1 MSRPIQRRNT
11 RADGISGVAG
21 VFLPSV
27 LIGVLLLHSAL
38 AHSATGT
45 ETPTTSA
52 FETFKF
58 VLSVIGYLGAL
69 TAFFVGLAQ
78 YKRADYWK
86 RAEFLAKDLKD
97 FFNDKQ
103 VSTALTL
110 MDWGARYVSLGVKE
124 ADATVQHRGDETL
137 VNRAL
142 QCSALRPHTILSPSG
157 ASDSAMGSSLVPT
170 VNGNTSESVSS
181 SDASSTNAPTTGGAA
196 FIPEEA
202 AVRDCYDKLLD
213 GMNRYGNYLSGDLV
227 SVDDLDPYLGYRIRD
242 VASTECDSADAFWS
256 LCLLAYIDFYAF
268 LGVQSL
274 FEGFGFDIAIEG
286 KLAKAFVNHSPDPA
300 KATVLVEHVKLEK
313 QRTLAARTKNA
324 SL

>member
-1 MSRPIQRRNT
+1 MSPLHQGRAT
-11 RADGISGVAG
+11 RAERISAIAG
-21 VFLPSV
+21 VFLSSI
-27 LIGVLLLHSAL
+27 LIGMLMLHSVL

-45 ETPTTSA
+45 ETPTTSG
-52 FETFKF
+52 FDTFKF
-58 VLSVIGYLGAL
+58 ALSVIGYVGAL

-78 YKRADYWK
+78 YRRADYWK

-124 ADATVQHRGDETL
+124 ADATAQHRGDETL
-137 VNRAL
+137 VSRGL
-142 QCSALRPHTILSPSG
+142 QCSALRPHTILNPGG
-157 ASDSAMGSSLVPT
+157 ASDSVMGSSIAPT
-170 VNGNTSESVSS
+170 ANEITSGSMSS
-181 SDASSTNAPTTGGAA
+181 SDESVTNAPTTGGAA
-196 FIPEEA
+196 FSPEEA

-213 GMNRYGNYLSGDLV
+213 GLNRYGNYLFGELV
-227 SVDDLDPYLGYRIRD
+227 SVDDLDPYLGYWIRD
-242 VASTECDSADAFWS
+242 VASTECDGADAFWS

-286 KLAKAFVNHSPDPA
+286 KLAEAFAKHSPDSA
-300 KATVLVEHVKLEK
+300 KATTLVEHVKLEK
-313 QRTLAARTKNA
+313 QRTLAARTKNV